1 MILGVDVNRLVGQ
14 RTGVGRAY
22 EYLLQAWCRQELPFE
37 RIELFSPAPIPDLPH
52 DDRLRLHVVP
62 SRGPGIWW
70 QTVHVGRRAA
80 SLDVLL
86 APYSLPVGYRGR
98 CVVENWGI
106 LDGEHRPPAWNL
118 RRRGRRWHFSHSA
131 RHADRVIAVSEVVRD
146 DVVRWYGTPEEK
158 VTIIPPGI
166 SDHFRPARPADDG
179 DTVATVERL
188 LGCRAPYFVF
198 VGKLSARRH
207 LPELLDAFSQLRPE
221 HPDVRLLIV
230 GPNPAHVPVGAIA
243 ARLGCDDRVVH
254 VEHLDHDALA
264 ALYRGAIALVLPT
277 TKEGWSLPVREA
289 LACGCAVVTV
299 DGPWLVHD
307 GARDA
312 VLAVAQPTAVL
323 LEQAMRRV
331 AEDGELRSALRT
343 KGLAC
348 AAAFPT
354 QEQRAREVMK
364 LLADTA
370 RS

>member
-22 EYLLQAWCRQELPFE
+22 EYLVRAWCGQELPFE

-52 DDRLRLHVVP
+52 DDRLRLHVMP

-98 CVVENWGI
+98 CVVEIHGL
-106 LDGEHRPPAWNL
+106 LDGEHRPPPWNL

-146 DVVRWYGTPEEK
+146 DVVRLYGVAEDK
-158 VTIIPPGI
+158 VTVVRPGI
-166 SDHFRPARPADDG
+166 SDHFRPDRPG
-179 DTVATVERL
+179 DEVATEAAVERV
-188 LGCRAPYFVF
+188 LGSRAPFLIF

-207 LPELLDAFSQLRPE
+207 VPELLEAFSRLNRE
-221 HPDVRLLIV
+221 HREIHLVIV
-230 GPNPAHVPVGAIA
+230 GPNLAHVPVAATA
-243 ARLGCDDRVVH
+243 ARLGCGDRVLH

-264 ALYRGAIALVLPT
+264 ALYRGAVALVLPT
-277 TKEGWSLPVREA
+277 TKEGWSLPIREA
-289 LACGCAVVTV
+289 LACGCPVVTV
-299 DGPWLVHD
+299 DGPWLVED

-312 VLAVAQPTAVL
+312 VVAVPQPTPAL
-323 LEQAMRRV
+323 LEEAMRRV
-331 AEDGELRSALRT
+331 VEDVAFRSALRS
-343 KGLAC
+343 KGLVC

-354 QEQRAREVMK
+354 QEQRAREVME
-364 LLADTA
+364 LLAETA
-370 RS
+370 SS